1 MTPPDRASVD
11 ERLERLLDLL
21 RSDPPRPDE
30 SLAARIVRSA
40 RWQRP
45 LRLVLVTGSHVG
57 VGLVT
62 GLASIVGIRKPQQ

>member
-1 MTPPDRASVD
+1 MHRSTIAWSVFSTSFAPTLRA
-11 ERLERLLDLL
+11 RMRAW
-21 RSDPPRPDE
+21 R
-30 SLAARIVRSA
+30 RIVRSA